1 MRPSLS
7 GRITATVLIALLISW
22 MVAVAS
28 YYLNTRDTRLESLI
42 EPDALAAMIALV
54 ETVSPPE
61 RELLTRAIN
70 TRGLQVRFEP
80 PGPVGTS
87 TVPPEIVEQY
97 APALSGHP
105 FAIIQRPADQV
116 EVRFPAIFMGAVNAL
131 QFHIELHSGDLLV
144 VDTRSPL
151 LVSRIG
157 LPIGFGAGMIG
168 SVIALIALLIM
179 HRETRPLKRLA
190 AAADRMDLSG
200 DPVELPRARSSA
212 AEIRSL
218 IEAFDRLQRRLS
230 SLLRARMAMM
240 GGISHDVRTFA
251 TRLRL
256 RLEDFPEGPQRD
268 RAIADIADMIH
279 LLDDALLSSRAGAGE
294 LSEELVEFDELVV
307 AEVED
312 RKATGAPI
320 DLAMAPKTADATVL
334 GDRLALRRIVANL
347 ADNALRYGF
356 VAHLSLEIEG
366 DQVAL
371 MVDDEGTGVPEN
383 LREVLLEP
391 FVRMESSRSR
401 LTGGAGLG
409 LAVVVSL
416 VGAHHGTLTIG
427 DAPSGGA
434 RFTVRLPLFR
444 ARTEPDA

>member
-1 MRPSLS
+1 
-7 GRITATVLIALLISW
+7 

-28 YYLNTRDTRLESLI
+28 YYYNTRDSRLESLI
-42 EPDALAAMIALV
+42 EPDALAALIELV
-54 ETVSPPE
+54 ETVSSDE
-61 RELLTRAIN
+61 RALIVQAID
-70 TRGLQVRFEP
+70 TRGLQVHFQSPRAI
-80 PGPVGTS
+80 GSS
-87 TVPPEIVEQY
+87 TVAPSIVARYE
-97 APALSGHP
+97 AALKDYQFS
-105 FAIIQRPADQV
+105 IERRPADAV
-116 EVRFPAIFMGAVNAL
+116 EVRFPAIFLGAINAL
-131 QFHIELHSGDLLV
+131 QFRIRLSDGEVLV

-200 DPVELPRARSSA
+200 DPIELPQARSSA
-212 AEIRSL
+212 PEIRSL
-218 IEAFDRLQRRLS
+218 IDSFDRLQRRLS
-230 SLLRARMAMM
+230 NLLRARMAMM

-256 RLEDFPEGPQRD
+256 RLEDLPEGPQRE

-294 LSEELVEFDELVV
+294 LSEQLVEFDELVV
-307 AEVED
+307 AEVDD

-320 DLAMAPKTADATVL
+320 DLVIAPNAEGATVL

-347 ADNALRYGF
+347 SDNALRYGF
-356 VAHLSLEIEG
+356 VAHLRLEVEG

-371 MVDDEGTGVPEN
+371 LVDDEGTGVPEN

-416 VGAHHGTLTIG
+416 VGAHRGTLVIG

-434 RFTVRLPLFR
+434 RFAVRLPLFR
-444 ARTEPDA
+444 ARSGPDA